1 MYWCWPYPHNDF
13 CQHRGNTTS
22 KLGPHRLASSRCHC
36 GGCWLVKSQTKGLT
50 GIFGY
55 DQLAKGIFHPKA
67 KSWPSICCRPWRAKQ
82 NRAADAAAGCDSR
95 QQLVFKECST
105 HFTEHKLNLRQ
116 KVWLAILVMSPKGYV
131 IPRLKA
137 GHHSVI
143 QSLYLYLLWSVTGK
157 TGQLVLIAVW
167 HQIILRNDRWVHR
180 LVSLDTQVQTRWV
193 TT

>member
-82 NRAADAAAGCDSR
+82 SSWCCCRLWQPAAIGFQR
-95 QQLVFKECST
+95 MLT

-143 QSLYLYLLWSVTGK
+143 QSLYLYLYLLWSVTGK
-157 TGQLVLIAVW
+157 TEQLMLLQAVTVGSSA
-167 HQIILRNDRWVHR
+167 I
-180 LVSLDTQVQTRWV
+180 
-193 TT
+193 

>member
-1 MYWCWPYPHNDF
+1 MQRRLRLLNNGKFNFKHPFLLCRRWPYPHNDF

-82 NRAADAAAGCDSR
+82 SSWCCCRLWRPTAIGFQRMLTHFTEHKSYLRLKVWLGYDRLAAKGICHPKAESWPSICNTESVSGSVSVVVRDWQNRAVGAAAGCDSR
-95 QQLVFKECST
+95 
-105 HFTEHKLNLRQ
+105 
-116 KVWLAILVMSPKGYV
+116 
-131 IPRLKA
+131 
-137 GHHSVI
+137 
-143 QSLYLYLLWSVTGK
+143 
-157 TGQLVLIAVW
+157 
-167 HQIILRNDRWVHR
+167 
-180 LVSLDTQVQTRWV
+180 
-193 TT
+193 